1 MSALKELNQDTVHFV
16 CDEIFNWDKRTQD
29 SLLTA
34 AIGKRYSDD
43 DIFLV
48 VDVLTSEN
56 YLKYEKDKLVDV
68 GDARQK
74 LKNIGYLK

>member
-34 AIGKRYSDD
+34 AIGKRYNDD
-43 DIFLV
+43 DIF
-48 VDVLTSEN
+48 SSRCIN
-56 YLKYEKDKLVDV
+56 IRKLFKV
-68 GDARQK
+68 
-74 LKNIGYLK
+74 

>member
-1 MSALKELNQDTVHFV
+1 MSALKELNQDIVHFV

-34 AIGKRYSDD
+34 AIGKRYNDD

-68 GDARQK
+68 GNARQK

>member
-29 SLLTA
+29 SLLIA
-34 AIGKRYSDD
+34 AIGKRYNDD

>member
-1 MSALKELNQDTVHFV
+1 M
-16 CDEIFNWDKRTQD
+16 
-29 SLLTA
+29 
-34 AIGKRYSDD
+34 
-43 DIFLV
+43 IFLV

>member
-34 AIGKRYSDD
+34 AIGKRYNDD

>member
-1 MSALKELNQDTVHFV
+1 MSALKELNQDTVRFV

-34 AIGKRYSDD
+34 AIGKRYNDD

>member
-34 AIGKRYSDD
+34 AIGKRYNNE

-56 YLKYEKDKLVDV
+56 YLKFEKGKLVDI
-68 GDARQK
+68 GNARQK
-74 LKNIGYLK
+74 LKDKGYLK